1 MPIEIKVTPPGLT
14 MSQGRTFMVTAANG
28 EINPHSSQGVYVMDT
43 RFVSSYQLY
52 VNWQPWKLVNSS
64 QITFF
69 SSRIY
74 LTNPALAAEDGDL
87 AENSLDLT
95 IDRYVDEGIHED
107 FSLTNYSG
115 KQVKIILALDIL
127 CDFADLFEV
136 RAQRFVLRGKIN
148 SRWNEQERSLRTS
161 YTNQD
166 FLTMS
171 TDYTYNIFT

>member
-1 MPIEIKVTPPGLT
+1 
-14 MSQGRTFMVTAANG
+14 
-28 EINPHSSQGVYVMDT
+28 
-43 RFVSSYQLY
+43 
-52 VNWQPWKLVNSS
+52 
-64 QITFF
+64 
-69 SSRIY
+69 

-107 FSLTNYSG
+107 FSVTNYSG

-136 RAQRFVLRGKIN
+136 RAQRFVERGQLS
-148 SRWNEQERSLRTS
+148 SRWNAAERSLRTS

-166 FLTMS
+166 FHRALIYHIPG
-171 TDYTYNIFT
+171 TDVPVSFANGRIFCEIELAEEMISVMDEPGTSQG